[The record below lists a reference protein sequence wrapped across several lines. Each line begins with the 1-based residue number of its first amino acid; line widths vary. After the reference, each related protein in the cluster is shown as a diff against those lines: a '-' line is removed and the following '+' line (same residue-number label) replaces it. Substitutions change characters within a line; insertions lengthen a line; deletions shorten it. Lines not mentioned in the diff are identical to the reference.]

1 MLAVEE
7 ALKLVEHCALALAP
21 RRVALEEA
29 AGLLLVE
36 EVVSAVNSPPYDKT
50 LMDGYAVVSSDR
62 SEVRKVLEEVG
73 AGSVPH
79 RPVTP
84 GTATRL
90 MTGAPLPEGADAV
103 IPFEESEL
111 NGDHHVRFLR
121 TDTRPGQHTLSI
133 GAALK
138 IGQRVFEPGTRLR
151 PIEIGILA
159 EIGHAV
165 VRVQP
170 RPKVAVLPTGNELVA
185 VNERPAAG
193 QIRNSNGPMLAAS
206 IARDGG
212 QVIELPVARDEKDE
226 LRRLILAGLEADVLL
241 LCGGVSAGK
250 FDLVPD
256 ALAELGVVEVF
267 HKIALRPGKPLWFGV
282 KEVVDPDG
290 TPRRVLVFG
299 LPGNPVSS
307 LVCYELFA
315 RPTIAALA
323 GRGFS
328 SVATATAILSHDFN
342 YKGGRASC
350 LPAAITANPSTES
363 ASGATAAGEPP
374 PVEILPWQGSA
385 DLITLA
391 RANALV
397 LLGTEPL
404 TLLRGATVSVRPL

>member
-1 MLAVEE
+1 MLAVED
-7 ALKLVEHCALALAP
+7 ALKLVEQHALPLAP

-29 AGLLLVE
+29 AGLVLTE
-36 EVVSAVNSPPYDKT
+36 EVVSAVDSPPYDKS

-103 IPFEESEL
+103 IPFEETEL
-111 NGDHHVRFLR
+111 NGDHHVRVLR
-121 TDTRPGQHTLSI
+121 IDTKPGQHTLSI

-138 IGQRVFEPGTRLR
+138 IGQRVFEPGTCLR

-165 VRVQP
+165 VQVRP

-206 IARDGG
+206 IVRDGG
-212 QVIELPVARDEKDE
+212 QMIELPIARDEKDE
-226 LRRLILAGLEADVLL
+226 LRRLIQAGLDADVLL

-250 FDLVPD
+250 FDLVPE

-290 TPRRVLVFG
+290 TQRRVLVFG

-315 RPTIAALA
+315 RPAIVALA
-323 GRGFS
+323 GRGFA
-328 SVATATAILSHDFN
+328 SVPTATAILSHDFS

-350 LPAAITANPSTES
+350 LPAAIRVETNPESSSGVTAP
-363 ASGATAAGEPP
+363 GELP
-374 PVEILPWQGSA
+374 PVEVLPWHGSA
-385 DLITLA
+385 DLVTLA

-397 LLGTEPL
+397 LLAPEPRTLARGT
-404 TLLRGATVSVRPL
+404 TVSVRPL